1 MTEQEIADI
10 ALDILLRVIPMKPD
24 SEIVD
29 LAKDSLKAAKI
40 ISEKP

>member
-1 MTEQEIADI
+1 MAEQEITDI

-24 SEIVD
+24 SGVVE
-29 LAKDSLKAAKI
+29 LAKESLKAAKI